1 MKTILNDV
9 LHLSGEIANQE
20 SGEEDLGVTE
30 FGEKLISSDDI
41 EFLWVARNA
50 SGTAKKATTSIKSYS
65 DNKISEDISKKGSIR
80 LGNEVFVY
88 SKSSSWKTNDL
99 EVLVKWLVKE
109 ASSKEVMI
117 EDLVAVLG
125 KTFVPKLMGLDAVSK
140 RRGKDPQM
148 IRDTFL
154 YKEWK
159 DKPDLKTIRTES
171 KTAPEWV
178 QNLSHGERK
187 K

>member
-1 MKTILNDV
+1 MEKVLNEV

-20 SGEEDLGVTE
+20 RGEEDLGVTE
-30 FGEKLISSDDI
+30 FGEKLITSEDI

-50 SGTAKKATTSIKSYS
+50 SGSAKKATTSIKSYS
-65 DNKISEDISKKGSIR
+65 DNKISDDISKKGSIR

-99 EVLVKWLVKE
+99 EVLIKWLVIE
-109 ASSKEVMI
+109 ANSKEELI
-117 EDLVAVLG
+117 EHLVAVLG

-140 RRGKDPQM
+140 KRGKDPQV

-159 DKPDLKTIRTES
+159 EKPDLKTIHTES
-171 KTAPEWV
+171 KIAPEWV
-178 QNLSHGERK
+178 KNLSHGERK
-187 K
+187 Q